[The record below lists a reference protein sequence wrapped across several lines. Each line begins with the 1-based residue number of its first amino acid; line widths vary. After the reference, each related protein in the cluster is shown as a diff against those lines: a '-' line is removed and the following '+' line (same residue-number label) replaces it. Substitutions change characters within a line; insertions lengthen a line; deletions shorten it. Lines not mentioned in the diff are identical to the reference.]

1 MDSTVTTELES
12 TKLDTRSE
20 SVVARLWH
28 IVRRYPV
35 FPVMILVA
43 VIFGAAFAPMLSSY
57 DPQFGNL
64 AEQMTPP
71 FWNAG
76 GSTAHL
82 LGTDSLGRDIV
93 ARLLHGAR
101 LSLWIAAVVLL
112 AGGLT
117 GTVLGMIS
125 GYFSGWVDEA
135 IMRFVDLTLG
145 VPFILV
151 ALVSVIVFGPSLSLI
166 ILLLIIF
173 SWSGFA
179 RQIRAE
185 IIRLKEMDYVAYS
198 KLSGASTVRIFG
210 RHLFPGVFNTVLVIA
225 TLQVGNLI
233 IAESSLSFLGVGI
246 PAPSPAWG
254 VMVADGKNFISFAYW
269 ISLFPGLAIFMLVYS
284 LNFIGDWTRDR
295 LDPRLRQI

>member
-1 MDSTVTTELES
+1 
-12 TKLDTRSE
+12 
-20 SVVARLWH
+20 
-28 IVRRYPV
+28 
-35 FPVMILVA
+35 
-43 VIFGAAFAPMLSSY
+43 MLTSY
-57 DPQFGNL
+57 DPQFGDL
-64 AEQMTPP
+64 SEQMTPP
-71 FWNAG
+71 FWNSG

-93 ARLLHGAR
+93 ARLLYGAR
-101 LSLWIAAVVLL
+101 LSLWIAAVVLV
-112 AGGLT
+112 AGGVT

-125 GYFSGWVDEA
+125 GYFSGWADEA

-185 IIRLKEMDYVAYS
+185 IIRLKQMDYIAYS
-198 KLSGASTVRIFG
+198 KLSGASNVRLFA
-210 RHLFPGVFNTVLVIA
+210 RHLLPGVFNTVLVIA

-233 IAESSLSFLGVGI
+233 MAESSLSFLGVGI
-246 PAPSPAWG
+246 PAPRPAWG
-254 VMVADGKNFISFAYW
+254 VMVADGKNFMHFAYW
-269 ISLFPGLAIFMLVYS
+269 ISLFPGLAIFLLVYAM
-284 LNFIGDWTRDR
+284 NFIGDWTRDR

>member
-1 MDSTVTTELES
+1 MASIEVDFSQPN
-12 TKLDTRSE
+12 RQN
-20 SVVARLWH
+20 VALPSRMWQLF
-28 IVRRYPV
+28 RQYPV
-35 FPVMILVA
+35 LPA
-43 VIFGAAFAPMLSSY
+43 VILITVIVAALFAPVLSSY

-71 FWNAG
+71 FWQEG
-76 GSTAHL
+76 GSTSHL

-112 AGGLT
+112 VGGVT
-117 GTVLGMIS
+117 GTVLGMIA
-125 GYFSGWVDEA
+125 GYFSGWADEV

-151 ALVSVIVFGPSLSLI
+151 ALVSVIVFGPSLGLI
-166 ILLLIIF
+166 IILLIIF

-185 IIRLKEMDYVAYS
+185 IIRLKELDYIAYS
-198 KLSGASTVRIFG
+198 KLSGASTARLFG
-210 RHLFPGVFNTVLVIA
+210 RHLLPGVFNTVLVIA

-246 PAPSPAWG
+246 PAPRPAWG
-254 VMVADGKNFISFAYW
+254 VMVADGKNFVSFAYW
-269 ISLFPGLAIFMLVYS
+269 ISLFPGLAIFLLVYS
-284 LNFIGDWTRDR
+284 LNFIGDWTRDK